1 MSDMKTRRELG
12 LLATG
17 AIVASGLIA
26 AAKPALAEP
35 QPDMVR
41 AREALT
47 NAIGLLRAAA
57 DDKGGHKI
65 KAVQLIEDAIA
76 EVNAGI
82 EFANTH

>member
-26 AAKPALAEP
+26 DAKPALAEP